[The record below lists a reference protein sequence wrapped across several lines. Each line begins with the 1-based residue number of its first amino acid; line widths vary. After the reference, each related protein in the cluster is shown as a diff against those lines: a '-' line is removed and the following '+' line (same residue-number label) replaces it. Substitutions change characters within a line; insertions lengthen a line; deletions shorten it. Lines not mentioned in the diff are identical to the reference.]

1 MTQIQQVTLDGTVLK
16 QDSDIEKVIN
26 NKVTSSFSIHMV
38 HVKDSFGEV
47 IKGKKYK
54 VVFSSATE
62 SVHEILN
69 CIVKECPE
77 AVSSWL
83 TKYKG

>member
-1 MTQIQQVTLDGTVLK
+1 MAQIQQVTLDGKVLK

-47 IKGKKYK
+47 IKG
-54 VVFSSATE
+54 
-62 SVHEILN
+62 
-69 CIVKECPE
+69 
-77 AVSSWL
+77 
-83 TKYKG
+83 

>member
-1 MTQIQQVTLDGTVLK
+1 MAQSKQITLDGKVLS
-16 QDSDIEKVIN
+16 QDSDIEKAIN

-38 HVKDSFGEV
+38 HVKDSFGEI

-54 VVFSSATE
+54 AVFSSATE

-83 TKYKG
+83 AKNEG

>member
-38 HVKDSFGEV
+38 HVK
-47 IKGKKYK
+47 
-54 VVFSSATE
+54 
-62 SVHEILN
+62 
-69 CIVKECPE
+69 ECPE

-83 TKYKG
+83 AKNKG